1 MFLIL
6 FMTFPLFVQA
16 QRNEAFRESIHTMQ
30 VLVNGEWNR
39 TPLLE
44 LGSSDVLHISFD
56 DLTHEYRRYRYRVEH
71 CDFNWQPTTGL
82 FPSDFL
88 RGETSDQPI
97 DDYQESLNT
106 SVLYTHYSFTFPNS
120 RVGVTKSGNYPL
132 TTMRKKTFV
141 YSVLVWLKTKWL
153 YRQWRQQRPILI
165 GIKTISR

>member
-71 CDFNWQPTTGL
+71 CDFNWQPTTSL

-106 SVLYTHYSFTFPNS
+106 SVLYTHYSFTFPN
-120 RVGVTKSGNYPL
+120 RIT
-132 TTMRKKTFV
+132 
-141 YSVLVWLKTKWL
+141 VL
-153 YRQWRQQRPILI
+153 
-165 GIKTISR
+165 